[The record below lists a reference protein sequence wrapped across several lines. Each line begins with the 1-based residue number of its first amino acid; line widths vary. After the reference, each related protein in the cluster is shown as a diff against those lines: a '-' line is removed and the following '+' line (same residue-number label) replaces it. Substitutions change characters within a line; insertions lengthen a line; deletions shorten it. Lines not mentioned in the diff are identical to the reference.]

1 MAINARAAARKEAE
15 IAFLKAEDELLKE
28 LGKKRKREAAERSA
42 AIKEKDLPGYEPEE
56 PIFYSEED
64 REEENE
70 YSDFGK
76 EFLKELESEEEE
88 YLSFADRRKQKKSD
102 TVFDT
107 YNTGEEWLMSEGED
121 DLAKG
126 FINNF
131 RSAVGT
137 GVEDF
142 AYWLNDNA
150 PWYEPAETVFKNNT
164 AGKIEEK
171 AQKQFGNAKEKG
183 VNGEFVDAMDDL
195 SKGLGYNVFG
205 AKAGNYI
212 QSGAESFDEYRA
224 LRDSGYTKEEAT
236 NRMLINAGF
245 SFAGDKL
252 WDKGGEWV
260 GNRINSNL
268 GYVTNNKP
276 LSAKGWNDK
285 RNQLDKIER
294 RDIIETQAGFAC
306 FPEERQNEYAKKI
319 KPEKYIDNGIE
330 KTYFDVAMHGTPQAV
345 GFWSEE
351 MNMSP
356 RFLAEVITHNP
367 KYEKGQKVRLLSCNT
382 GEKIENEYC
391 FAEELANIMGVEVE
405 APNDIIY
412 MSRKGI
418 EKIGRNNEG
427 GFVSYKPNDR
437 RRLK

>member
-28 LGKKRKREAAERSA
+28 LGKKRKREAAEKSA
-42 AIKEKDLPGYEPEE
+42 AVKEKDLPGYEPEE

-150 PWYEPAETVFKNNT
+150 PWYEPAETVLKNNT

-171 AQKQFGNAKEKG
+171 AQKQFGNAKENG

-205 AKAGNYI
+205 FKAGNYV
-212 QSGAESFDEYRA
+212 QDGADAFGEYRA

-236 NRMLINAGF
+236 FAMAKKAPMYILSTKADDYIGKNSRIDEVLYGKSGIINDYSDATKRFISKQEDAVHKQMNNLKTDVLNKKLPKNEVKNFEIRIDKRIREITNSGYSQEEMEKYFGDLRKTLSELYNQKTKFLPVKEYAHVMSETATHTPTVKWKNGDFSKPIKNDLYDVDNKGF
-245 SFAGDKL
+245 SEFKITS
-252 WDKGGEWV
+252 K
-260 GNRINSNL
+260 
-268 GYVTNNKP
+268 KP
-276 LSAKGWNDK
+276 
-285 RNQLDKIER
+285 
-294 RDIIETQAGFAC
+294 
-306 FPEERQNEYAKKI
+306 
-319 KPEKYIDNGIE
+319 
-330 KTYFDVAMHGTPQAV
+330 
-345 GFWSEE
+345 
-351 MNMSP
+351 
-356 RFLAEVITHNP
+356 
-367 KYEKGQKVRLLSCNT
+367 
-382 GEKIENEYC
+382 
-391 FAEELANIMGVEVE
+391 
-405 APNDIIY
+405 IY
-412 MSRKGI
+412 
-418 EKIGRNNEG
+418 
-427 GFVSYKPNDR
+427 
-437 RRLK
+437 

>member
-28 LGKKRKREAAERSA
+28 LGKKRKREAAEISA
-42 AIKEKDLPGYEPEE
+42 AIKEKDLPGYDPDE

-70 YSDFGK
+70 YSDFGE

-88 YLSFADRRKQKKSD
+88 YLSYADRRKQKKSD

-126 FINNF
+126 FINNV
-131 RSAVGT
+131 RSAIGS

-150 PWYEPAETVFKNNT
+150 PWYEPAETVLKNNT

-171 AQKQFGNAKEKG
+171 AQKQFGNAKANG
-183 VNGEFVDAMDDL
+183 VNGKFVDTMDDL

-212 QSGAESFDEYRA
+212 QSGAESFDEYRT

-236 NRMLINAGF
+236 LAMAKKAPMI
-245 SFAGDKL
+245 
-252 WDKGGEWV
+252 
-260 GNRINSNL
+260 I
-268 GYVTNNKP
+268 
-276 LSAKGWNDK
+276 LSAKADDYIGKNSKVDEVLYGKSGIINDYSDATKKFISKQEDAVHKQMNNLKTDVLNKKLPKSEVKNFEIRIDK
-285 RNQLDKIER
+285 RIREITNSGYSHEEMEKYFGDLRKTLSELYNQKTKFLPVK
-294 RDIIETQAGFAC
+294 
-306 FPEERQNEYAKKI
+306 EYAHVMSETATHTPTAKWKNGDFSKPIKNDLYDVDNKGFSEFKITGKK
-319 KPEKYIDNGIE
+319 P
-330 KTYFDVAMHGTPQAV
+330 
-345 GFWSEE
+345 
-351 MNMSP
+351 
-356 RFLAEVITHNP
+356 
-367 KYEKGQKVRLLSCNT
+367 
-382 GEKIENEYC
+382 
-391 FAEELANIMGVEVE
+391 
-405 APNDIIY
+405 IY
-412 MSRKGI
+412 
-418 EKIGRNNEG
+418 
-427 GFVSYKPNDR
+427 
-437 RRLK
+437 